1 MSELSLP
8 AGLNFGTK
16 IPSLPDDA
24 RSTLMSVQPTNGQ
37 VFKSNAVITID
48 LPSRAGLFI
57 DPKSFFFR
65 YKLNYTSGVGQPII
79 RCTPAY
85 SALLKL
91 DEFVGSQPVN
101 SVYNYHQT
109 ANMYINTHLS
119 VADKAGMAS
128 ALGYTTIAGTT
139 LEQLDSV
146 TLNAGQTNLS
156 GAISFAAPL
165 VCSAFSSTDKF
176 IPTGLMSPIRMQ
188 FTVAPL
194 TDLVVAGVDAMSDFT
209 VSFFEVC
216 FNAIDMG
223 VNVERLVAGM
233 SDKLYL
239 RTTCW
244 ANQGQNIPAS
254 AGTGTYTLPFNHR
267 YRSVENLYM
276 LSSGGSSSIDLNA
289 WGDSRDVTSGGTIQ
303 FTVGQA
309 QYPLLPIDCAN
320 NKPGII
326 QYLRECTGAINDYRN
341 SMSINTV
348 EFAYASNAGNTTAV
362 APAKVIVGVPL
373 SRIQGFNPYVASSLL
388 SGVDTSSTPI
398 IAQLRLA
405 NPTQAQN
412 TNVYLIA
419 EYTSLIEIDPL
430 TKQVMIIQ

>member
-1 MSELSLP
+1 
-8 AGLNFGTK
+8 
-16 IPSLPDDA
+16 
-24 RSTLMSVQPTNGQ
+24 
-37 VFKSNAVITID
+37 
-48 LPSRAGLFI
+48 
-57 DPKSFFFR
+57 
-65 YKLNYTSGVGQPII
+65 
-79 RCTPAY
+79 
-85 SALLKL
+85 
-91 DEFVGSQPVN
+91 
-101 SVYNYHQT
+101 VYNYHQT

-128 ALGYTTIAGTT
+128 ALGYATVAGTT
-139 LEQLDSV
+139 LEQLDSL
-146 TLNAGQTNLS
+146 TLLASQASLAG
-156 GAISFAAPL
+156 AVSFSAPL
-165 VCSAFSSTDKF
+165 VCSAFASADKF
-176 IPTGLMSPIRMQ
+176 IPTGLMAPIRMQ
-188 FTVAPL
+188 FTIAPISDVVSVAANM
-194 TDLVVAGVDAMSDFT
+194 TDFT

-216 FNAIDMG
+216 FNAVDMG

-254 AGTGTYTLPFNHR
+254 SGVGTYTLPFNHR

-276 LSSGGSSSIDLNA
+276 LSSGGSPSIDVNA
-289 WGDSRDVTSGGTIQ
+289 WGDSRDITSGGTIQ

-320 NKPGII
+320 NKPTII

-348 EFAYASNAGNTTAV
+348 EFAYSASAGNTTEV

-373 SRIQGFNPYVASSLL
+373 SRIQGFNPYTVSSLL
-388 SGVDTSSTPI
+388 SGVDTSSSPV

-405 NPTQAQN
+405 ASTQAQT

>member
-8 AGLNFGTK
+8 AGLNFGGK

-48 LPSRAGLFI
+48 LPARAGLFI

-65 YKLNYTSGVGQPII
+65 YKLNYTSGATAPII

-91 DEFVGSQPVN
+91 DEFVGSSPIS

-128 ALGYTTIAGTT
+128 ALGYATVAGTT
-139 LEQLDSV
+139 LEQLDSL
-146 TLNAGQTNLS
+146 TLAANQASLAG
-156 GAISFAAPL
+156 AVSFSAPL
-165 VCSAFSSTDKF
+165 VCSAFSSCDKF
-176 IPTGLMSPIRMQ
+176 IPTGLMAPIRMQ
-188 FTVAPL
+188 FTVAPIS
-194 TDLVVAGVDAMSDFT
+194 DIVSVAANMTDFT
-209 VSFFEVC
+209 ISYFELC
-216 FNAIDMG
+216 FNAVDMG

-233 SDKLYL
+233 NDKLYL

-254 AGTGTYTLPFNHR
+254 SGVGTYTLPFNHR

-276 LSSGGSSSIDLNA
+276 LSSGGSPTIDVN
-289 WGDSRDVTSGGTIQ
+289 GVFDSRDITSGGTAQ
-303 FTVGQA
+303 FSVGQA
-309 QYPLLPIDCAN
+309 LYPLMPIDCAN
-320 NKPGII
+320 NKPTII
-326 QYLRECTGAINDYRN
+326 QYLRECTGGINDYRN
-341 SMSINTV
+341 SMSINSV
-348 EFAYASNAGNTTAV
+348 EFAYSASAGATTEV
-362 APAKVIVGVPL
+362 APAKVYISVPL
-373 SRIQGFNPYVASSLL
+373 SRIQSFNPYAPSSLL

-405 NPTQAQN
+405 AATQAQT

-430 TKQVMIIQ
+430 TKQIVVIQ

>member
-48 LPSRAGLFI
+48 LPSRPGLFI
-57 DPKSFFFR
+57 DPKSMFFR
-65 YKLNYTSGVGQPII
+65 YKFNYTSGATAPII
-79 RCTPAY
+79 RGVPAY
-85 SALLKL
+85 APILKL
-91 DEFVGSQPVN
+91 DEFVGSTPCN
-101 SVYNYHQT
+101 NVYNYHQC
-109 ANMYINTHLS
+109 ANLYVNTHLS
-119 VADKAGMAS
+119 VADKYGMSS
-128 ALGYTTIAGTT
+128 ALGYATVSGTT
-139 LEQLDSV
+139 LEQLDSL
-146 TLNAGQTNLS
+146 TLLASQASLAG
-156 GAISFAAPL
+156 AVSFSAPL
-165 VCSAFSSTDKF
+165 LCSAFSSTDKF
-176 IPTGLMSPIRMQ
+176 IPTGMMSPIRLQ
-188 FTVAPL
+188 FTVAPI
-194 TDLVVAGVDAMSDFT
+194 TDVVSVSANMTDFT
-209 VSFFEVC
+209 LSFFEVC

-254 AGTGTYTLPFNHR
+254 SGVGTYTLPFNHR

-276 LSSGGSSSIDLNA
+276 VSSGGSPSIDVNA
-289 WGDSRDVTSGGTIQ
+289 WGDSRDITSGGTIQ
-303 FTVGQA
+303 FTVGQ
-309 QYPLLPIDCAN
+309 QQIPLLPIDCAN
-320 NKPGII
+320 NKPAVI
-326 QYLRECTGAINDYRN
+326 QYLRECTGSVNDYRN
-341 SMSINTV
+341 SMSINST
-348 EFAYASNAGNTTAV
+348 EFNYLSSASNTTEV
-362 APAKVIVGVPL
+362 APAKFIVGVPL
-373 SRIQGFNPYVASSLL
+373 SRIQGFNPYTPSSLL

-398 IAQLRLA
+398 IANLRLA
-405 NPTQAQN
+405 GATQAQT

>member
-1 MSELSLP
+1 MSEMSLP
-8 AGLNFGTK
+8 AGLNFGGK

-24 RSTLMSVQPTNGQ
+24 RSTLMSVQPNNGQ
-37 VFKSNAVITID
+37 TFTSNGVITIE

-65 YKLNYTSGVGQPII
+65 YKLNYTSGVGAPII

-128 ALGYTTIAGTT
+128 ALGYATVAGTT

-146 TLNAGQTNLS
+146 TLNAGQAGLS
-156 GAISFAAPL
+156 GAVSFSAPL
-165 VCSAFSSTDKF
+165 VCSAFSSCDKF
-176 IPTGLMSPIRMQ
+176 IPTGLMAPIRMQ

-194 TDLVVAGVDAMSDFT
+194 ADLVVPGVDAMSNFT
-209 VSFFEVC
+209 ISFFELC

-233 SDKLYL
+233 SDRLYL

-254 AGTGTYTLPFNHR
+254 STTGTYTLPFNHR
-267 YRSVENLYM
+267 YKSVENLYM
-276 LSSGGSSSIDLNA
+276 LSSGGSATIDLNA
-289 WGDSRDVTSGGTIQ
+289 WGDSRDVTSSGTIQ
-303 FTVGQA
+303 FTVGQS
-309 QYPLLPIDCAN
+309 QYPLLPLDCAN
-320 NKPGII
+320 NKPSVI

-341 SMSINTV
+341 SMSINSV
-348 EFAYASNAGNTTAV
+348 EFNYLSSTGATTAV
-362 APAKVIVGVPL
+362 APAKFIVGVPL
-373 SRIQGFNPYVASSLL
+373 SRIQGFNPYAPTTLL
-388 SGVDTSSTPI
+388 SGVDTSSSPI

-405 NPTQAQN
+405 GTTQAQT

-430 TKQVMIIQ
+430 TKQILVVQ